1 MVKKVIK
8 NILISFAVVY
18 SILNL
23 IAFGMEQISRRKE
36 LYDVM
41 NDMKAENRT
50 MEVYKQY
57 DEMAQEQIDR
67 LKETFEENEKSEVPV
82 PGTFLALYQY
92 YIMGGNQLFEIELL
106 VLTSSICISIV
117 IGIIISLS
125 EKSKTKHVLSFIL
138 IGIILFN
145 VIEIIEIGVP
155 QEHVIENYIEN
166 FIRII
171 SQYGIYY
178 IAIYSAAFL
187 GRYFIIKRKTNELNN
202 ELKNK
207 QK

>member
-57 DEMAQEQIDR
+57 
-67 LKETFEENEKSEVPV
+67 ETDIHNW
-82 PGTFLALYQY
+82 
-92 YIMGGNQLFEIELL
+92 
-106 VLTSSICISIV
+106 
-117 IGIIISLS
+117 
-125 EKSKTKHVLSFIL
+125 
-138 IGIILFN
+138 
-145 VIEIIEIGVP
+145 
-155 QEHVIENYIEN
+155 
-166 FIRII
+166 
-171 SQYGIYY
+171 
-178 IAIYSAAFL
+178 
-187 GRYFIIKRKTNELNN
+187 
-202 ELKNK
+202 
-207 QK
+207 